1 MMRTVPLDAVQQNRG
16 VGKVKDTCVLTVN
29 RGSSTVKCALFTAGE
44 PPVQLLSGDVDRIGQ
59 ADHAWRIVD
68 QAGHKTSGTFRE
80 PDRVAAAFELIDQ
93 LTAAH
98 GHNKLAAVGH
108 RIVHG
113 GSQYDKPHRVTPELL
128 AELRR
133 ISPFAPEHLP
143 VQIELI
149 EAIER
154 RYPGVQQVACFDTA
168 FHADMPAVAKTLP
181 IPREYER
188 MGVRRYGFHG
198 LSYAYLMEELAQ
210 VAGADAA
217 RGRIILAHLGNGAS
231 MAAVRNG
238 RSIDTSM
245 AFTPTAGF
253 PMSTRSGDLDP
264 GLIWFLGDVQG
275 MTFDQFYEMVN
286 QRSGLLGI
294 SETTSDM
301 RELLAKQAGDHRA
314 AEAIDLF
321 CYQIKK
327 WIGGFMAALGGLDT
341 LVFSGGIGENAAEVR
356 ARVCDKLECLGIVFD
371 ESKNAIN
378 AAVISADQSPVTVRV
393 MRTDEEMMIAR
404 SVSRLLP

>member
-1 MMRTVPLDAVQQNRG
+1 MIFSMAMRTDSNSLPGRRI
-16 VGKVKDTCVLTVN
+16 LTIN
-29 RGSSTVKCALFTAGE
+29 RGSSTVKCALFVAGE
-44 PPVQLLSGDVDRIGQ
+44 PPVRLLSGDVDRIGR
-59 ADHAWRIVD
+59 ADHVWRIVD
-68 QAGHKTSGTFRE
+68 TDGNKRSGPLRE
-80 PDRVAAAFELIDQ
+80 SDRVAAAIELIEL
-93 LTAAH
+93 LTASNGH
-98 GHNKLAAVGH
+98 GELAAVGH

-113 GSQYDKPHRVTPELL
+113 GSRYHEPQRVTPDLL

-154 RYPGVQQVACFDTA
+154 RHPTLPQIACFDTA
-168 FHADMPAVAKTLP
+168 FHADMPPVAKILP

-188 MGVRRYGFHG
+188 MGLRRYGFHG
-198 LSYAYLMEELAQ
+198 LSYAYLMEELAR
-210 VAGADAA
+210 VAGKDAA
-217 RGRIILAHLGNGAS
+217 RGRIILVHLGNGSS
-231 MAAVRNG
+231 MTAVRG
-238 RSIDTSM
+238 SKSIDTSM

-264 GLIWFLGDVQG
+264 GLVWFLGAVQG
-275 MTFDQFYEMVN
+275 MTIDQFYEMVN
-286 QRSGLLGI
+286 RRSGLLGV
-294 SETTSDM
+294 SETTADM

-327 WIGGFMAALGGLDT
+327 WIGGFVAALGGLDT

-356 ARVCDKLECLGIVFD
+356 ARICTDLECLGIVFD
-371 ESKNAIN
+371 ESKNAAN

-393 MRTDEEMMIAR
+393 MRTDEEMMIAK
-404 SVSRLLP
+404 SVSRLLA